1 MSILNKPIIPTEQ
14 LITVE
19 LRKALEIFCMDNIY
33 PDNKMVDIILK
44 NMDIRGHQLYINV
57 TEDFKYRE
65 FYLQWNMTR
74 FIRLNIDDIYF
85 RNNNFD
91 KPVRIRTHKNHVKEY
106 GLSYVEFNEGLVVRS
121 NNRII
126 SL

>member
-19 LRKALEIFCMDNIY
+19 LRKALETFCMY
-33 PDNKMVDIILK
+33 EEELDILLK

-57 TEDFKYRE
+57 TDDFKYRE

>member
-19 LRKALEIFCMDNIY
+19 LRKALEIFCMYEEDL
-33 PDNKMVDIILK
+33 DVLLK
-44 NMDIRGHQLYINV
+44 NMDIRGHQLYINA

-91 KPVRIRTHKNHVKEY
+91 KPVMIRTHKNHVKEY

>member
-1 MSILNKPIIPTEQ
+1 MAIINKNTLPTEQ
-14 LITVE
+14 LINDE
-19 LRKALEIFCMDNIY
+19 LRKALEIFCMYEEDL
-33 PDNKMVDIILK
+33 DALLK
-44 NMDIRGHQLYINV
+44 NMDIRDHQLYINV

-121 NNRII
+121 NNRIY

>member
-19 LRKALEIFCMDNIY
+19 LRKALETFCMY
-33 PDNKMVDIILK
+33 EEELDILLK

-121 NNRII
+121 NNKII

>member
-19 LRKALEIFCMDNIY
+19 LRKALETFCMY
-33 PDNKMVDIILK
+33 EEELDILLK

-74 FIRLNIDDIYF
+74 FIRLNIDDVYF

>member
-14 LITVE
+14 LITDE
-19 LRKALEIFCMDNIY
+19 LRKALEIFCMYEEDL
-33 PDNKMVDIILK
+33 DALLK

>member
-19 LRKALEIFCMDNIY
+19 LRKALETFCMY
-33 PDNKMVDIILK
+33 EEELDILLK

>member
-19 LRKALEIFCMDNIY
+19 LRKALETFCMY
-33 PDNKMVDIILK
+33 EEELDILLK

-74 FIRLNIDDIYF
+74 FIRLNIDDVYF

-126 SL
+126 SFMT

>member
-1 MSILNKPIIPTEQ
+1 MYEEELDIL
-14 LITVE
+14 
-19 LRKALEIFCMDNIY
+19 
-33 PDNKMVDIILK
+33 LK

-74 FIRLNIDDIYF
+74 FIRLN
-85 RNNNFD
+85 
-91 KPVRIRTHKNHVKEY
+91 
-106 GLSYVEFNEGLVVRS
+106 YVEFNEGLVVRS

>member
-1 MSILNKPIIPTEQ
+1 MAIIDKKSLTTEQ
-14 LITVE
+14 LIPGE
-19 LRKALEIFCMDNIY
+19 LKKALETFCMY
-33 PDNKMVDIILK
+33 EEELDILLK

>member
-19 LRKALEIFCMDNIY
+19 LMKALETFCMY
-33 PDNKMVDIILK
+33 EEELDILLK

>member
-19 LRKALEIFCMDNIY
+19 LRKALEIFCMY
-33 PDNKMVDIILK
+33 EEELDILLK

>member
-1 MSILNKPIIPTEQ
+1 MAIINKNTLPTEQ

-19 LRKALEIFCMDNIY
+19 LRKALETFCMY
-33 PDNKMVDIILK
+33 EEELDILFK

-74 FIRLNIDDIYF
+74 FIRLNIDDVYF